1 MPIQIREL
9 IVTATV
15 DEQKVTGTSPATQ
28 SSAAAGESAVKE
40 DLIQACVE
48 EVLRVLKQQERR

>member
-15 DEQKVTGTSPATQ
+15 DEKGAHTPAPQTK
-28 SSAAAGESAVKE
+28 SEAKAVEADMKSE
-40 DLIQACVE
+40 LIQACVD
-48 EVLRVLKQQERR
+48 EVLKVLKQQTRR